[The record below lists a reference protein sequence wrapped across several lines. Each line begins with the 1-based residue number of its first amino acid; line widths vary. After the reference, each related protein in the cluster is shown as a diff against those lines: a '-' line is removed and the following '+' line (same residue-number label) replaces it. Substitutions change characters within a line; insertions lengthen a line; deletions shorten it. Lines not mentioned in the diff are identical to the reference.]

1 LQESEETM
9 ATDILSTLKPAPGSR
24 KKRKRIGRGQGS
36 GHGGTST
43 RGHKGAGSR
52 SGTSYPAWFEGGQM
66 PLVRRIPKRG
76 FFSPFRKT
84 YQIVNLTTLEKLA
97 ASGKLHEG
105 TVTPEVL
112 RKLGV
117 VKTGR
122 LPVKILGVG
131 DLKAKLDIAAHAFSK
146 SALQKIETAGGK
158 AQTISALSK
167 D

>member
-1 LQESEETM
+1 M
-9 ATDILSTLKPAPGSR
+9 ATDILSSLKPAPGSR

-76 FFSPFRKT
+76 FFSPFRK
-84 YQIVNLTTLEKLA
+84 IVNLATLEKLA
-97 ASGKLHEG
+97 TGGKLHDG
-105 TVTPEVL
+105 AVTPEVL

-122 LPVKILGVG
+122 LPVKILGTG
-131 DLKAKLDIAAHAFSK
+131 ELKAKLDIAAHAFST
-146 SALQKIETAGGK
+146 SALQKIEAAGGK